1 MLMEKGEGNGV
12 GSYAEEWG
20 KEVLVAMWK
29 EVLVTIPW
37 SGREMRKVEGGGGEH
52 KLWHKP
58 FSVILM

>member
-20 KEVLVAMWK
+20 KEVLV
-29 EVLVTIPW
+29 TIPW
-37 SGREMRKVEGGGGEH
+37 SGREMRKVEGEGGEH